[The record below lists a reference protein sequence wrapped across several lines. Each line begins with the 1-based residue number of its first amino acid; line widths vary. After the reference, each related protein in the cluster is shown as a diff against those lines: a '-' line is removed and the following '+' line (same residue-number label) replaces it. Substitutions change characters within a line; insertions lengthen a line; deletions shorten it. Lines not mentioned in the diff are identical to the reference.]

1 MNKETTSQ
9 PASVACFDC
18 QYRERSQWSVLGADE
33 MELLDRTK
41 ICRRFDPGEVI
52 FHEGDPCTSIFCVM
66 DGLVGIR
73 KTDAEGNS
81 VLLAR
86 MATAGDTL
94 GYRPFLA
101 NEAHRG
107 TAEPLKP
114 STICTIDGKAV
125 HELLLHNPSLGL
137 QFLERAVKDLG
148 EAEEHYFQTVTL
160 SVRARFAHL
169 LLVLK
174 EQYGKTAADGG
185 LSIELPLSRG
195 DLAAMIGARPESMSR
210 TIRKMED
217 EGIAKFAGRTVHVPR
232 IDQLINELGPGI
244 HF

>member
-1 MNKETTSQ
+1 MNTETTSQ
-9 PASVACFDC
+9 PARRTCFDC
-18 QYRERSQWSVLGADE
+18 QYRERSQWSVLGTDE
-33 MELLDRTK
+33 MERLDRAK
-41 ICRRFDPGEVI
+41 VCRRFDPGEVV
-52 FHEGDPCTSIFCVM
+52 FHEGDLCNSVFCVM

-101 NEAHRG
+101 NEMHRG
-107 TAEPLKP
+107 TAEALKP
-114 STICTIDGKAV
+114 STICTIEGKAV
-125 HELLLHNPSLGL
+125 RELLSHNPSLGL
-137 QFLERAVKDLG
+137 QFLERAAKDLG

-169 LLVLK
+169 LLVLN

-217 EGIAKFAGRTVHVPR
+217 DGIARFAGRTVHVPR
-232 IDQLINELGPGI
+232 IDELINELGPDI

>member
-1 MNKETTSQ
+1 MNKGTAGRSAKVT
-9 PASVACFDC
+9 CFDC
-18 QYRERSQWSVLGADE
+18 QYRERSQWSVLGTDE
-33 MELLDRTK
+33 MERLDRAKT
-41 ICRRFDPGEVI
+41 CRRFDPGEIV
-52 FHEGDPCTSIFCVM
+52 FHEGDPCNSVFCVM
-66 DGLVGIR
+66 DGLVAIR

-101 NEAHRG
+101 QEVHRG
-107 TAEPLKP
+107 TAEVLKT

-125 HELLLHNPSLGL
+125 RELLLHNPSLGL
-137 QFLERAVKDLG
+137 QFLEQAAKDLG

-185 LSIELPLSRG
+185 LAIELPLSRG

-210 TIRKMED
+210 TIRKMEED
-217 EGIAKFAGRTVHVPR
+217 GIARFVGRTVHVPK
-232 IDQLINELGPGI
+232 IAGLLNELGPDT
-244 HF
+244 HL